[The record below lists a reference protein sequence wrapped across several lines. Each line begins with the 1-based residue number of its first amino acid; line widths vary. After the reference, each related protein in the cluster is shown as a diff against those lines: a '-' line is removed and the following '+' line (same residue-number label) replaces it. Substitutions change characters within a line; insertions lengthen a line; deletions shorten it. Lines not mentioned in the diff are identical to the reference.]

1 MSSVTKRAM
10 AAASALALAVLAAC
24 DGGGGGSSAPAGGL
38 VSTPPTPAP
47 TPVAGTALDDSV
59 RLAQQASFGPSIA
72 LIERIR
78 ALGVPG
84 WLDEQFAATGS
95 TYGDLAVDVRADSC
109 AAGDSACTTQRFTRT
124 PVAMRFY
131 ADAITAPDQLRQR
144 VAFALGQMIVASE
157 AGVRSTAGIAALNQL
172 FLTNAFGSF
181 RDLLLAVTLNAYM
194 GDYLDMADSRRGA
207 PSENYAREF
216 LQLFT
221 MGPDRL
227 GMDGSVQRD
236 ASGGP
241 IPNYTGDDIRDIAR
255 ALTGWT
261 YARVGTAAANDGM
274 AIAYAQPMIASP
286 TRYDNAEKRFL
297 GTVVAAGASQQA
309 SVAAVVDAAF
319 NHPSTPPFVARHLIT
334 HLVTPNPSPA
344 YIGRI
349 AAVFANNGSGGRGD
363 LRAVVRAILTDA
375 EARAPQGTNAGKLKE
390 PVLVMTSLARAIGFT
405 TDGYVFQV
413 RDGSFG
419 QPVMRA
425 PSVFNF
431 YPTDFPLPGSATLRS
446 PASKL
451 LTSAN
456 QLRLHNLVYDW
467 TVNGETTRSEYAAV
481 ATLPGTSG
489 TAPVWADWEAFGD
502 NVDGMVDRIDLL
514 LFAKSLT
521 KAQRDALKAAGSAIS
536 NVDPKLQA
544 RKRAQMMLY
553 IAATSPMFLVDR

>member
-1 MSSVTKRAM
+1 MSSVSKRAM
-10 AAASALALAVLAAC
+10 AACSALALAVLAGC
-24 DGGGGGSSAPAGGL
+24 DGGGSGGGTAGGL
-38 VSTPPTPAP
+38 VSTPATPAP
-47 TPVAGTALDDSV
+47 APAVGTALDDSV
-59 RLAQQASFGPSIA
+59 RLAQQASFGPTVT
-72 LIERIR
+72 LVERIR
-78 ALGVPG
+78 AAGVNG

-95 TYGDLAVDVRADSC
+95 TYADLAVDVRADSC
-109 AAGDSACTTQRFTRT
+109 PAGDTACSTQRFTRT

-131 ADAITAPDQLRQR
+131 ADAVTAPDQLRQR
-144 VAFALGQMIVASE
+144 VAFALSQMIVASE
-157 AGVRSTAGIAALNQL
+157 AAVRSTAGIAAFNQL
-172 FLTNAFGSF
+172 FLTHAFGNY

-194 GDYLDMADSRRGA
+194 GDYLDMADSRKGS

-216 LQLFT
+216 LQLFS

-241 IPNYTGDDIRDIAR
+241 IPNYTADDIREIAR

-261 YARVGTAAANDGM
+261 YARVGSATATDGL
-274 AIAYAQPMIASP
+274 AIAYAQPMIVAP
-286 TRYDNAEKRFL
+286 GRYDSAEKRFL
-297 GTVVAAGASQQA
+297 GTVVAAGATQQA

-319 NHPSTPPFVARHLIT
+319 NHASTPPFVARHLIT
-334 HLVTPNPSPA
+334 HLVTPNPSAA

-349 AAVFANNGSGGRGD
+349 AAVFANNGSGVRGD
-363 LRAVVRAILTDA
+363 LKAVVRAILTDA
-375 EARAPQGTNAGKLKE
+375 EARAPQGPNAGKLKE
-390 PVLVMTSLARAIGFT
+390 PVLAMTSLARAIGFT
-405 TDGYVFQV
+405 TDGYVFQA
-413 RDGSFG
+413 RDSSVG

-431 YPTDFPLPGSATLRS
+431 YPDDFPLPGSATLRS

-451 LTSAN
+451 LTVAN

-467 TVNGETTRSEYAAV
+467 TVSGDATRGEYAAV
-481 ATLPGTSG
+481 TTIPGTSG

-514 LFAKSLT
+514 FFAKGLT
-521 KAQRDALKAAGSAIS
+521 KTQREALKAAGTAVA
-536 NVDPKLQA
+536 NADPKLQA

-553 IAATSPMFLVDR
+553 IAGTSPMFLVDR

>member
-1 MSSVTKRAM
+1 MSSVTKRAL
-10 AAASALALAVLAAC
+10 AAGAALAITMLAAC
-24 DGGGGGSSAPAGGL
+24 DGGGGGGGSTGGL
-38 VSTPPTPAP
+38 VSAPPSPAP
-47 TPVAGTALDDSV
+47 APVVAAALDDSA
-59 RLAQQASFGPSIA
+59 RLAQQASFGPTVA
-72 LIERIR
+72 LVDRIR
-78 ALGVPG
+78 ALGVNG

-109 AAGDSACTTQRFTRT
+109 ASGDTACSAQRFTRT

-144 VAFALGQMIVASE
+144 VAFALSQMIVASE
-157 AGVRSTAGIAALNQL
+157 AGVRSTAGIAAFNQL
-172 FLTNAFGSF
+172 FLTGAFGNY
-181 RDLLLAVTLNAYM
+181 RDLLLGVTLNAYM
-194 GDYLDMADSRRGA
+194 GDYLDMADSRKGT

-227 GMDGSVQRD
+227 GMDGSIQRD

-241 IPNYTGDDIRDIAR
+241 LPNYTADDIRDIAR

-261 YARVGTAAANDGM
+261 YARVGSAAANDGQ
-274 AIAYAQPMIASP
+274 ALAYAQPMIAAP
-286 TRYDNAEKRFL
+286 ARYDSAEKRFL
-297 GTVVAAGASQQA
+297 GTVVPAGAAQQA
-309 SVAAVVDAAF
+309 SVTAVVDAAF
-319 NHPSTPPFVARHLIT
+319 NHASTPPFVARHLIT

-344 YIGRI
+344 YIGRV
-349 AAVFANNGSGGRGD
+349 AAVFANNGSGVRGD
-363 LRAVVRAILTDA
+363 LKAVVRAILTDA
-375 EARAPQGTNAGKLKE
+375 EARGPQLSTPGKLKE
-390 PVLVMTSLARAIGFT
+390 PVLAMTSLARAIGFT

-413 RDGSFG
+413 RDTTFG

-431 YPTDFPLPGSATLRS
+431 YPDDFPLPGSATLRS
-446 PASKL
+446 PVSKL

-467 TVNGETTRSEYAAV
+467 TVSGDAGRSEYAAV
-481 ATLPGTSG
+481 ASMPGTSG
-489 TAPVWADWEAFGD
+489 TAPVWADWEAIGD
-502 NVDGMVDRIDLL
+502 NLDAMVDRIDLL
-514 LFAKSLT
+514 LFAKGLSKT
-521 KAQRDALKAAGSAIS
+521 QRDALKAAGTAIT

-553 IAATSPMFLVDR
+553 VAATSPMFLVDR